1 MKIDKKQIKAYSKEI
16 TKVCKLVGYNPDES
30 EYQFDDFFDDASD
43 FYFVPYIKKLA
54 ENISDDEC
62 EDFLEEISSAIDEVY
77 DSTVEVSLKEVKDY
91 IKKENISLSK
101 FLSREFVIR
110 DIEHEFIL
118 EWFLSNTNDEI
129 IQKFINWVLE

>member
-1 MKIDKKQIKAYSKEI
+1 MF
-16 TKVCKLVGYNPDES
+16 LG
-30 EYQFDDFFDDASD
+30 FFDDASD

-54 ENISDDEC
+54 ENTSDDEC

-101 FLSREFVIR
+101 FLSREIENR
-110 DIEHEFIL
+110 DIEPEFIFD
-118 EWFLSNTNDEI
+118 WFIKNCDDKT

>member
-30 EYQFDDFFDDASD
+30 EYQFDDFFDDLSD

-54 ENISDDEC
+54 ENVSDDEC
-62 EDFLEEISSAIDEVY
+62 EELFEKISSAIDEVY
-77 DSTVEVSLKEVKDY
+77 DSTVEVCLKEVKDY

-101 FLSREFVIR
+101 FLSR
-110 DIEHEFIL
+110 
-118 EWFLSNTNDEI
+118 
-129 IQKFINWVLE
+129 